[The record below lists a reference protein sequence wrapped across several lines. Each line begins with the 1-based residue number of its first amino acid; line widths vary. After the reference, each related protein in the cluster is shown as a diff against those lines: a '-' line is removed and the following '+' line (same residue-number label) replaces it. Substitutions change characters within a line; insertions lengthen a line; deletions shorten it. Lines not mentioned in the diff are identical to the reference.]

1 MGKIAKIYLY
11 LYWEN
16 SYSHPLVKILQT
28 FLLKF
33 NLPKLE
39 NVLNFLARE
48 GQSLSHFY
56 LGDTKNIYAFFIRSV
71 WHVGEKECILKWPGG
86 VKMAK
91 WLGHHAS
98 VPGSHPASATLY
110 NKWTLFSFC
119 LHMYE
124 YCTYSVHCAVHHF
137 LNPVGCNYI
146 QELQLYG
153 RVFIRMSQIYY
164 FSIFS

>member
-56 LGDTKNIYAFFIRSV
+56 LGDTKTFTHFLSDQFGM
-71 WHVGEKECILKWPGG
+71 WEKKECILKWPGG
-86 VKMAK
+86 VKVAK

-98 VPGSHPASATLY
+98 VPGSHPVASATLY

-124 YCTYSVHCAVHHF
+124 YCTV
-137 LNPVGCNYI
+137 YI
-146 QELQLYG
+146 VLCT
-153 RVFIRMSQIYY
+153 IS
-164 FSIFS
+164 